1 MARTWWIRFI
11 VFKLLV
17 VLSVLA
23 LVPSVTNMDPKKWIF
38 EKKINLGLDL
48 QGGLYMVLGIDFNKV
63 YKDELVTS
71 TRKVQ
76 TYLKTEGLAVTM
88 GELDVT
94 DPADPKQEIVVE
106 GDLEKTKAKLTEY
119 FGYTLRLVKDSGN
132 KLTYALSRDFLREME
147 NTAVERSIEVIRNRI
162 DEFGVTEPEIMSQGE
177 DRIVVQL
184 PGVRDIDRA
193 KDLIGKTAKLEFR
206 FVNDQVGEAQLET
219 WVQKAKTAGIEYQ
232 KGQRFSEYMEK
243 LNTYLKDDLPKG
255 FLIFFEKTTSKVTN
269 EITMM
274 RPYLLE
280 EVSPLGGDGLA
291 EAVVRMDQQQN
302 RPYVGIEFKS
312 DGARIFE
319 DITGKN
325 VGRRMAIVL
334 DGNVYSAP
342 VINER
347 IAGGSAQISLGAGD
361 YNSLLTEA
369 RDLALV
375 LRAGALP
382 VELEFQEQR
391 VVGPSLGVDAIE
403 KAKVAGMIA
412 SFFVFL
418 FIMVYYKTAGVFAS
432 ISVMMNVLFGF
443 TILMFFGATLTLPG
457 IAGIALTVGMAVDG
471 NIIIYERIKE
481 ELAKGAG
488 AREAVALGFD
498 KAFWTILDANL
509 TTALAGLCLLNFGTG
524 PVRGFAV
531 TLLIGIAS
539 TVYTSYFVTKLMFDW
554 YVSKRQTISI

>member
-1 MARTWWIRFI
+1 
-11 VFKLLV
+11 
-17 VLSVLA
+17 
-23 LVPSVTNMDPKKWIF
+23 
-38 EKKINLGLDL
+38 
-48 QGGLYMVLGIDFNKV
+48 MVLGIDFNKV

-76 TYLKTEGLAVTM
+76 TYLKTEGLSVTM

-94 DPADPKQEIVVE
+94 DPADPKQEIIVE
-106 GDLEKTKAKLTEY
+106 GDLDKTKGKLTEY

-162 DEFGVTEPEIMSQGE
+162 DEFGVTEPEIRSQGE

-219 WVQKAKTAGIEYQ
+219 WVQKAKAAGIEYQ

-243 LNTYLKDDLPKG
+243 LNAHLKDDLPKG

-481 ELAKGAG
+481 ELRKGVVAK
-488 AREAVALGFD
+488 EAVAIGFN
-498 KAFWTILDANL
+498 KAFWTILDANV
-509 TTALAGLCLLNFGTG
+509 TTALAGIMLLNFGTG

-531 TLLIGIAS
+531 TLLIGIAC

-554 YVSKRQTISI
+554 YVRSNRQTIKI